1 MLKHLMKPASGVLVG
16 CAIGNFVSATP
27 MVNSAFGVFLLP
39 ISEEFNWPRS
49 SVSAVLG
56 IVAIVGFLF
65 YPLVG
70 RLADLYGPRKIVL
83 WGNVLF
89 AAALALLYFNNG
101 SLILF
106 YALFALVGLTAAIP
120 STVLLNKIIA
130 GWFVTSR
137 GAALGMSA
145 GLGNGMGAT
154 IMPAVAQV
162 MILEYGWRGAYV
174 GLGLITLVIGFPLMY
189 ALLRNPVMA
198 DEVDG
203 NGLDTAQASHSF
215 TEARKTATFWK
226 ILIAI
231 ALGAGC
237 MTALFTH
244 VVSMLIDRGFS
255 PGSATQVLVV
265 FALVTVIWQITIG
278 FLLDRVQTPRLA
290 VPFFLA
296 ALAGLTLFVNT
307 DSFPLLLMAGGLMG
321 IGLGT
326 EYGVLPYFTS
336 RYFGLKAYGVI
347 LGAIYGT
354 IVLTLGVTPFLMDA
368 VFDVTG
374 SYDMAVIAI
383 GIALLI
389 GAILLWTLPPYKALT
404 DGMTVRTSLT

>member
-383 GIALLI
+383 GIALLM

-404 DGMTVRTSLT
+404 DGMAARTSLT

>member
-1 MLKHLMKPASGVLVG
+1 MLKRLMKPATGVVIG

-65 YPLVG
+65 YPLIG

-83 WGNVLF
+83 MGNVLF

-120 STVLLNKIIA
+120 STVLFNKIVA

-137 GAALGMSA
+137 GAALGLSA

-154 IMPAVAQV
+154 VMPAVAQA
-162 MILEYGWRGAYV
+162 MILEYGWRGAYA
-174 GLGLITLVIGFPLMY
+174 GLGLVTLIIGFPLMY
-189 ALLRNPVMA
+189 ALLRDPVTPDGDMA
-198 DEVDG
+198 GGISAEDV
-203 NGLDTAQASHSF
+203 SHSF
-215 TEARKTATFWK
+215 SEARKTATFWK
-226 ILIAI
+226 ILLAI

-244 VVSMLIDRGFS
+244 VVSMLIDRGYT
-255 PGSATQVLVV
+255 PGAATQVLVI
-265 FALVTVIWQITIG
+265 FALVTVVWQIVIG

-296 ALAGLTLFVNT
+296 ALAGLILFVST
-307 DSFPLLLMAGGLMG
+307 ESFPLLLLAGGLMG

-347 LGAIYGT
+347 LGTIYGT
-354 IVLTLGVTPFLMDA
+354 IVLTLGFTPFLMDT

-374 SYDMAVIAI
+374 SYDLAVIAI
-383 GIALLI
+383 GIALMI
-389 GAILLWTLPPYKALT
+389 GAILLWTLPPYNGLR
-404 DGMTVRTSLT
+404 DGVATEINAT